1 MEFPVYVAFLVIL
14 DTPPEFF
21 KHFVGEQKGIQ
32 FFHRGENNIFPGVHS
47 DSLAALPGRSV
58 YSPFSDIAFS
68 SKIR

>member
-47 DSLAALPGRSV
+47 RFAGFASERYGG
-58 YSPFSDIAFS
+58 
-68 SKIR
+68 